1 MKSKFIFKYYR
12 SIITIVILI
21 LIADALIAQSEYQSY
36 SFQFDQNANQYLY
49 STKTREHTAIKPLII
64 DSLIKSNND
73 SAIKGHRLY
82 WNSGRF
88 FNEHLIDNKSK
99 NSTFYADVLPDIS
112 RGINV
117 SGGQSTSISALGVQ
131 LGGSVSKKFSYYGS
145 VYANNQTF
153 PNYLSTYIHQT
164 GIIPGQSS
172 FADSTGN
179 NNYSWFYV
187 TALASYTPNK
197 YLNIT
202 VGRDKNF
209 IGDGY
214 RSLLLSDYSSPY
226 LFFKLTATLGN
237 LRFMSMWSYMN
248 DPAST
253 SQYDIDRKKFGVFH
267 YLDWNITNRLSI
279 GLFENVIGFYTDDNG
294 AKRPFDF
301 YYLNPVIVMKPI
313 NNSSDDP
320 DKSLLGFT
328 GKYKLSSHLTYYV
341 QFALNEFNSKDLFP
355 NDGSYTN
362 KYAYQLGFRG
372 NDLFNIKGLNYLI
385 ESNNVRPFTYS
396 ARSVIEN
403 YSNNGEPLAHPWGA
417 NFREVVGFLHYQHK
431 RWTFGLEADY
441 GKYGLDSGSTDYGKN
456 IFIIYT
462 DHTKDY
468 GNNIGQGLS
477 TTMIYLE
484 AKVAFILNPQY
495 NLRLEIGA
503 LYRDD
508 KNYQFDDKTS
518 LFSIGLKSSFRN
530 VYNDIVSFKTH

>member
-1 MKSKFIFKYYR
+1 M
-12 SIITIVILI
+12 
-21 LIADALIAQSEYQSY
+21 
-36 SFQFDQNANQYLY
+36 AN
-49 STKTREHTAIKPLII
+49 
-64 DSLIKSNND
+64 
-73 SAIKGHRLY
+73 
-82 WNSGRF
+82 
-88 FNEHLIDNKSK
+88 
-99 NSTFYADVLPDIS
+99 
-112 RGINV
+112 
-117 SGGQSTSISALGVQ
+117 
-131 LGGSVSKKFSYYGS
+131 
-145 VYANNQTF
+145 
-153 PNYLSTYIHQT
+153 
-164 GIIPGQSS
+164 
-172 FADSTGN
+172 STGN
-179 NNYSWFYV
+179 NNYSWVYV

-253 SQYDIDRKKFGVFH
+253 SQYGIDRKKFGVFH

-417 NFREVVGFLHYQHK
+417 NFREVVGFLNYQHK
-431 RWTFGLEADY
+431 RWTFSLEADY

-477 TTMIYLE
+477 TTMVYVE
-484 AKVAFILNPQY
+484 CKVAFILNPQY